1 MPVTFFIF
9 GCSFNCFVIIVLN
22 AKPKQN
28 DVAIAK
34 NINVVLFIL
43 SDCLLF
49 VVSSV
54 MLTTNDQDLQQ
65 VGIALLK
72 PGH

>member
-1 MPVTFFIF
+1 
-9 GCSFNCFVIIVLN
+9 
-22 AKPKQN
+22 
-28 DVAIAK
+28 
-34 NINVVLFIL
+34 
-43 SDCLLF
+43 LF

>member
-9 GCSFNCFVIIVLN
+9 VWSLDRFVMIVLN

-34 NINVVLFIL
+34 IINVVFFIL
-43 SDCLLF
+43 TECLLS

-54 MLTTNDQDLQQ
+54 TLTANVPALQ
-65 VGIALLK
+65 VVWD
-72 PGH
+72 